1 MRLQKATAFH
11 LSKNKSMSL
20 GCAAQIGSHQDT
32 NYNNLNLNL
41 VLVHF
46 PARKHLIHALAY
58 FEILGSMDVAH
69 SPLNS
74 IKERRGREKGPI
86 VSGIQTHDLW
96 IANHVLYHCAATA
109 ARR

>member
-1 MRLQKATAFH
+1 
-11 LSKNKSMSL
+11 
-20 GCAAQIGSHQDT
+20 
-32 NYNNLNLNL
+32 
-41 VLVHF
+41 
-46 PARKHLIHALAY
+46 
-58 FEILGSMDVAH
+58 MDVAH